1 MSSRKQKRAKGKIET
16 DSNKLESKIL
26 RYPKVI
32 IFIFLLLTYLQVVGF
47 DFVYLDDDLIILDN
61 HQKISSLQ
69 NVPTAFSSQYGFN
82 QGSPYYRPLVT
93 LSFILDAQL
102 AKKSPTLYHITNLL
116 LHFIAAVLL
125 FEILLLLNFP
135 NVISLFAALIFT
147 VHPLLT
153 NAVVWIVGRNDLLV
167 GIFCLAS
174 FLFFIQYL
182 NGRKNKYFVYHF
194 ITFLLGMLS
203 KETAIL
209 LPVICLAYLY
219 LFSRADF
226 NYKFTAKFL
235 VVWFGLGLLYYIIRS
250 NVVVDTKNLI
260 YGIPA
265 LIENIPSI
273 PDVLSKIFFPFDI
286 PVLPTF
292 SMFKVILGLLFLV
305 TLLVIPFVIRDI
317 SKKMYL
323 FGLFWFF
330 ALMIPGL
337 FVLYSNQNERFSY
350 LDTRSYLPFI
360 GILISLNSLF
370 IKKLTIN
377 FSSLIARLLPVII
390 LLAVLTFFQSKKYEN
405 AIVFAQSAIES
416 NPEKAF
422 FYQKLADYYFSQ
434 NQFDNAV
441 VYLEKTIE
449 KSPNSYQHHKNLAL
463 AYYSLG
469 NQRKALESLESSFRL
484 QPRDFEVLSALIRI
498 NYQLNQ
504 FDRSLYYADKVIEFG
519 GSVDSVLYNDLK
531 SMQKNK

>member
-1 MSSRKQKRAKGKIET
+1 MSSRKEKRAKGKVEP

-26 RYPKVI
+26 QYPKVI

-69 NVPTAFSSQYGFN
+69 NIPAAFSSQYGFN

-93 LSFILDAQL
+93 LSFIFDAQL
-102 AKKSPTLYHITNLL
+102 SKKSPTIYHITNLL
-116 LHFIAAVLL
+116 FHFVAAIIL
-125 FEILLLLNFP
+125 FKIFLLLNFP
-135 NVISLFAALIFT
+135 RITSLFTTLIFT

-153 NAVVWIVGRNDLLV
+153 NAVVWIVGRNDLIV

-174 FLFFIQYL
+174 FLFFIQYI
-182 NGRKNKYFVYHF
+182 NGRQSKYLVFHF
-194 ITFLLGMLS
+194 ITFLLGMFS
-203 KETAIL
+203 KETAII
-209 LPVICLAYLY
+209 LPLICLTYLY
-219 LFSRADF
+219 LFSRADL
-226 NYKFTAKFL
+226 NYKFTAKFF
-235 VVWFGLGLLYYIIRS
+235 VGWFGLGLLYYIIRS

-260 YGIPA
+260 FGIPA
-265 LIENIPSI
+265 LIENISSI
-273 PDVLSKIFFPFDI
+273 PDVLSKIFFPFNI
-286 PVLPTF
+286 SVLPTF
-292 SMFKVILGLLFLV
+292 SMLRVILGLIFLV
-305 TLLVIPFVIRDI
+305 TLFVIPFVIRDI

-330 ALMIPGL
+330 ALIIPGL
-337 FVLYSNQNERFSY
+337 FILYSNQSERFSY
-350 LDTRSYLPFI
+350 LDTRAYLPFI
-360 GILISLNSLF
+360 GILISINSLF
-370 IKKLTIN
+370 IKKLTIPI
-377 FSSLIARLLPVII
+377 SSLITRLLPVII
-390 LLAVLTFFQSKKYEN
+390 LLGVLTFFQSKKYEN
-405 AIVFAQSAIES
+405 AIVFAQSAVES

-434 NQFDNAV
+434 NQFDKAV
-441 VYLEKTIE
+441 IYLEKTIE
-449 KSPNSYQHHKNLAL
+449 KSPNSHQHHKNLAL

-469 NQRKALESLESSFRL
+469 NQSKALESLESSFRL
-484 QPRDFEVLSALIRI
+484 QPRDFEVLSALIKI

-531 SMQKNK
+531 SLQKK